1 MVEVCSNNNCLF
13 ALHSWTTAR
22 DHPLQSFIQHG
33 RWDSKHTRTPLCTE
47 IAWPIF
53 AQPSFGKTTI
63 LLEILWWQNEIGSV
77 FLVATEKH
85 TFQYNLSQNTRIR
98 ALVWITVSGRW
109 TYIVSALKEWCFSLL
124 ELKSN
129 FGRVQQ
135 MI

>member
-1 MVEVCSNNNCLF
+1 MSFRNQQLNISTESPS
-13 ALHSWTTAR
+13 AELHSTGQW
-22 DHPLQSFIQHG
+22 G
-33 RWDSKHTRTPLCTE
+33 SKHKAERHYLLKLHGLQDLSNQ
-47 IAWPIF
+47 ISIYH
-53 AQPSFGKTTI
+53 PSLGKRTI